1 MKKQKQTFPKTV
13 VKIEDM
19 TTYELCRWAALKD
32 AVDIIAEKCEER
44 KLDFETFELKPLD
57 ILKFVDSLTD
67 DLYNKVNVTNES
79 I

>member
-13 VKIEDM
+13 IKIEDM
-19 TTYELCRWAALKD
+19 STYELCRWAALKD
-32 AVDIIAEKCEER
+32 AVDLIAEKCEER

-67 DLYNKVNVTNES
+67 DLYNKVTDNES